1 MLNSEKESGFKK
13 KPINPFLLN
22 FSHKNGHKFIKRLIN
37 QQKWKDKEKQGT
49 DSLACKDS
57 LRWGDAQKDTRVK
70 NHWYFSMF
78 QYFSSSI

>member
-1 MLNSEKESGFKK
+1 MKKNQDFKK
-13 KPINPFLLN
+13 AYQSFSLE